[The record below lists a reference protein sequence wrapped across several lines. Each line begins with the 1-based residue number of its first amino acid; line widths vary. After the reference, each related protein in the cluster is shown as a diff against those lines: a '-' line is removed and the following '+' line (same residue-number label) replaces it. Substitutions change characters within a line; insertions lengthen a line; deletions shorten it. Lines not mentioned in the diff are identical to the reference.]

1 MASSE
6 NQSLGEYLKV
16 QRESKTLSLDDLSKR
31 TQISPDMLLAIEEN
45 RFASFSQPDFIPGY
59 LQLYCRHL
67 GIDKEEV
74 IKRYKYQMRT
84 LKGEKL
90 APKKRLFLF
99 SEYNSPIRS
108 VGTMKG
114 RAPSGGTQF
123 TVKHATLMF
132 FAILFFSLFF
142 YLPSEYKGPE
152 KIHSDTT
159 DMTATKQAVQVVA
172 PTPAPVANVANPG
185 APQTSKL
192 ISGSNVSPG
201 IAMPQQNNGAPGVS
215 SPQSTVPEPEKKIKV
230 IGNSDSRRYHLPGM
244 VYYDKVA
251 AYHRV
256 VFSSEE
262 EAIRAGYYKARR

>member
-1 MASSE
+1 MGSSE
-6 NQSLGEYLKV
+6 NQSLGEYLKT
-16 QRESKTLSLDDLSKR
+16 QRESKSLSLHDLSKR

-45 RFASFSQPDFIPGY
+45 CFASFSQPDFIPGY

-74 IKRYKYQMRT
+74 IKGYKYQMRT
-84 LKGEKL
+84 IKGEKL
-90 APKKRLFLF
+90 APKKRMFLF

-114 RAPSGGTQF
+114 NAPSGGKQF
-123 TVKHATLMF
+123 TVKRATLML
-132 FAILFFSLFF
+132 FAILLFSLFF

-159 DMTATKQAVQVVA
+159 DLTATKQAVQVVT
-172 PTPAPVANVANPG
+172 PTPAPVANPG

-192 ISGSNVSPG
+192 MSGSNLSPG
-201 IAMPQQNNGAPGVS
+201 IAMPQQNSGVPTVS
-215 SPQSTVPEPEKKIKV
+215 FPQSTASEPMKKVKV
-230 IGNSDSRRYHLPGM
+230 IGNSDSRRYHLQGM
-244 VYYDKVA
+244 VYYDNVA

-256 VFSSEE
+256 IFFSEE
-262 EAIRAGYYKARR
+262 EAIKAGYYKARR

>member
-6 NQSLGEYLKV
+6 NQSLGEYLKT
-16 QRESKTLSLDDLSKR
+16 QRESKSLSLHDLSKR

-59 LQLYCRHL
+59 LHLYCRHL

-84 LKGEKL
+84 MKEEKL
-90 APKKRLFLF
+90 ASKKRLFLF
-99 SEYNSPIRS
+99 SEYNSPVRS

-114 RAPSGGTQF
+114 SAPSGGKQF

-159 DMTATKQAVQVVA
+159 DMTATKQAVQA
-172 PTPAPVANVANPG
+172 LTPPPAPVANPG
-185 APQTSKL
+185 PPQTAKQM
-192 ISGSNVSPG
+192 SGSNLSPG
-201 IAMPQQNNGAPGVS
+201 IAMPQQKSGVPDVS
-215 SPQSTVPEPEKKIKV
+215 FPQSTVPEPEKKIKV

-244 VYYDKVA
+244 VYYDKIA

-256 VFSSEE
+256 VFFSEE